1 MENVNF
7 LDIVEVINRNVDNL
21 TLSQDQTEADLIELG
36 VDSIDFIRIIVDIE
50 EKFSCEIPDSK
61 LLISE
66 INTVAKITEA
76 VNEAI
81 FT

>member
-36 VDSIDFIRIIVDIE
+36 VDSIDFI
-50 EKFSCEIPDSK
+50 
-61 LLISE
+61 
-66 INTVAKITEA
+66 
-76 VNEAI
+76 
-81 FT
+81 